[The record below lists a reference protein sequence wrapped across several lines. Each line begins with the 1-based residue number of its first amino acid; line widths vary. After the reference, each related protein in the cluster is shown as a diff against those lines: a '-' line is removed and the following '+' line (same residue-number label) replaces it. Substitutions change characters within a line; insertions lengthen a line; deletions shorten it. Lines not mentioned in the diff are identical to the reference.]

1 MKEIIKKD
9 LFNSIDSLT
18 NSLDKEYIFIG
29 ESSYKNILLSYK
41 SNNPS
46 KNISYID
53 KNEFIKNIT
62 FDYSDNTLIKY
73 IIHNYNYD
81 YLKSKELLK
90 LLALIDIE
98 ESNKIVGINKEIRD
112 VINIKKDLINK
123 GLISKEYN
131 ELSLTHYNKENRN
144 NIEIILFEINE
155 LDSEFLSLLN
165 RLNID
170 ISKRINFINLD
181 SENINEVFKDKY
193 LIFKN
198 TIKEF
203 HYLFSE
209 IKRMI
214 QKERIDPSKIVVYMK
229 EVNPFYLRYFEELYA
244 IKTNYKKEIPLLFN
258 SVLTNFLEEIY
269 SSGKIE
275 KLPLLEENNG
285 PKNDFILILNNVIEY
300 FELDSIKDFNS
311 AFLSLKEILNELTK
325 KEEKENVETIKIITS
340 YKYLN
345 DDEYLFVL
353 DFVHNSIYQENK
365 DNKVISDISLEKLKL
380 NTSYKNNL
388 INRRKALYFCSF
400 NNVKMFSRRKL
411 HLDDTLFDSQFVNEF
426 NLKGEEVPFNTN
438 GLYTNKALEALK
450 TSIFD
455 EKNLNESKEI
465 LSYKKYDKSFK
476 SFNFDKGES
485 FSLSLISSYDSC
497 PFKFY
502 VDKYL
507 KVDKSEYEFSAKI
520 GTLFHEVIEKYFI
533 SRYQESI
540 DKLYKEA
547 YLKMEKDFDEKEKM
561 ILKYSILPKF
571 IESVEK
577 VLEDYKLDEI
587 KSFED
592 EVILQIPYE
601 VDGKI
606 STINGRAD
614 LKINYNDGK
623 YSIIDFKTGNVKNY
637 KFADGD
643 RTKIQLPLYAKSFML
658 KEEGESSLK
667 EVIYQPIL
675 QNAVFGDP
683 EINLSAFKAKFQN
696 VSYAKKELKSE
707 ILDSTDRMVE
717 GILRDISQNKFSLI
731 QNSEGDDDS
740 NTCTFCSYGD
750 ICYIDK
756 IKRKKW

>member
-41 SNNPS
+41 SNNPL

-62 FDYSDNTLIKY
+62 FDYSDNTLIKH

-98 ESNKIVGINKEIRD
+98 ETNKIVDINKEIID

-131 ELSLTHYNKENRN
+131 ELSLTHYNKENSN

-155 LDSEFLSLLN
+155 LDSEFISLLN
-165 RLNID
+165 RLNTD
-170 ISKRINFINLD
+170 TSKRINFINLD

-214 QKERIDPSKIVVYMK
+214 QKERINPSKIVVYMK
-229 EVNPFYLRYFEELYA
+229 EVNPFYLRYFEELYG

-258 SVLTNFLEEIY
+258 SELTTILEEIY
-269 SSGKIE
+269 SSRKIE
-275 KLPLLEENNG
+275 KLPLLEENSG

-300 FELDSIKDFNS
+300 FELDSIKDFHN

-325 KEEKENVETIKIITS
+325 KEEKENVEAIKIITS

-365 DNKVISDISLEKLKL
+365 DNKVISDISLKKLNL

-388 INRRKALYFCSF
+388 INRRKALYFCTF

-411 HLDDTLFDSQFVNEF
+411 HLDDTLFDSQFVSEF

-455 EKNLNESKEI
+455 EKNLNECEESS
-465 LSYKKYDKSFK
+465 SYKKYDKSFK

-485 FSLSLISSYDSC
+485 FSLSSISSYDSC

-507 KVDKSEYEFSAKI
+507 KVDKSEYGFSAKI

-533 SRYQESI
+533 SRYQERI
-540 DKLYKEA
+540 DKLYKET

-571 IESVEK
+571 KESVEK

-606 STINGRAD
+606 SIINGRAD

-696 VSYAKKELKSE
+696 VSYANKELESE
-707 ILDSTDRMVE
+707 ILDSVDRMVE

-740 NTCTFCSYGD
+740 NACAFCSYGD

>member
-41 SNNPS
+41 SNNPL

-62 FDYSDNTLIKY
+62 FDYSDNTLIKH

-98 ESNKIVGINKEIRD
+98 ETNKIVDINKEIID

-131 ELSLTHYNKENRN
+131 ELSLTHYNKENSD

-170 ISKRINFINLD
+170 TSKRINFINLD

-214 QKERIDPSKIVVYMK
+214 QKERINPSKIVVYMK
-229 EVNPFYLRYFEELYA
+229 EVNPFYLRYFEELYG

-258 SVLTNFLEEIY
+258 SELTNLLEEIY
-269 SSGKIE
+269 SSRKIE
-275 KLPLLEENNG
+275 KLPLLEENSG

-300 FELDSIKDFNS
+300 FELDSIKDFDN

-325 KEEKENVETIKIITS
+325 KEEKENIEAIKIITS

-345 DDEYLFVL
+345 NDEYLFVL

-365 DNKVISDISLEKLKL
+365 DNKVISDISLEKLNL

-411 HLDDTLFDSQFVNEF
+411 HLDDALFDSQFVSEF
-426 NLKGEEVPFNTN
+426 NLKGEEVPFNNN

-455 EKNLNESKEI
+455 EKNLNESEEI
-465 LSYKKYDKSFK
+465 SSYKKYDKSFK

-507 KVDKSEYEFSAKI
+507 KVDKSEYGFSAKI

-540 DKLYKEA
+540 DKLYKET

-571 IESVEK
+571 KESVEK

-592 EVILQIPYE
+592 EVILQLPYE

-696 VSYAKKELKSE
+696 VSYAKKELESE
-707 ILDSTDRMVE
+707 ILDSVDRMVE

-740 NTCTFCSYGD
+740 NACTFCSYGD

-756 IKRKKW
+756 IKMKKW